1 MASNEI
7 VTELWQKFLAMS
19 NRNINRDAEKALLS
33 AYKVAFRGIK
43 DSDLQEA
50 AATYIK
56 DGQYFPPR
64 PSELI
69 SIMPKG
75 STVTDESEYRIRPGT
90 MCNVCHHFGLCI
102 QEPAVTGQWVCRQCY
117 SGLTTKQYEANMR
130 ALQSVQPGKLHAK
143 YDSTIRKVLTFKPAE
158 KPTAEDNFRDMFGED
173 NL

>member
-1 MASNEI
+1 MASSKLVKECFA
-7 VTELWQKFLAMS
+7 KFSAMS
-19 NRNINRDAEKALLS
+19 NRNISHEAEKALFS
-33 AYKVAFRGIK
+33 AYITAFQGIK
-43 DSDLQEA
+43 DSDLQKA
-50 AATYIK
+50 VDSYIK

-75 STVTDESEYRIRPGT
+75 SAVTDESEYRIRPGT

-117 SGLTTKQYEANMR
+117 SGLTKDQYETNMR

-143 YDSTIRKVLTFKPAE
+143 YDSTTKRVLTFKPAE
-158 KPTAEDNFRDMFGED
+158 KPTAADIFGED
-173 NL
+173 N